1 MENAEYQLIE
11 EIVHTN
17 HTLRRLY
24 NRHLKL
30 KKELEHIEKYAPY
43 SSSAAIQHSKL
54 KKEKLKGK
62 EEIMAILSQ
71 FKSHDGLKVQNT
83 F

>member
-1 MENAEYQLIE
+1 MENAEYQLIQK
-11 EIVHTN
+11 IVN
-17 HTLRRLY
+17 SDLNLKKVY

-43 SSSAAIQHSKL
+43 STSAAIQYSKL

-62 EEIMAILSQ
+62 EEIMSILSQ
-71 FKSHDGLKVQNT
+71 FRLQDNI
-83 F
+83 